1 MGLTEDNI
9 VHLVPEGRSRAHPV
23 LPLVVKDLTFMV
35 DGQVLVNRL
44 NFRLDAGNRTIILGP
59 NGAGKSLSLRL
70 MHGLLQPSAGEISW
84 RGPSANHPKPIRDTT
99 DRSTST
105 GPKGRNAGQGAGQV
119 AGLSAGQAAGQA
131 AGRAIVWQAMV
142 FQRPVI
148 LRRSA
153 LANVRY
159 ALKVHGIGREEADYR
174 AHLALKRTGLDAKA
188 DQPARTLS
196 GGEQQRLALARAW
209 ALNPEVLFLDEPTAN
224 LDPATTNQV
233 EGIINRMHHDGTKII
248 MTTHDIAQAQRLADE
263 VLFLYRGEV
272 FEHTPAAEFFTHAH
286 TDEARA
292 FLSGRLLG

>member
-1 MGLTEDNI
+1 MGISEDNV
-9 VHLVPEGRSRAHPV
+9 VHLVAEGRAGVHPV
-23 LPLVVKDLTFMV
+23 LPLVVQDLTLMV

-70 MHGLLQPSAGEISW
+70 MHGLIKPSAGEIDW
-84 RGPSANHPKPIRDTT
+84 Q
-99 DRSTST
+99 
-105 GPKGRNAGQGAGQV
+105 GPKAALARPMSQGQKADARDAV
-119 AGLSAGQAAGQA
+119 
-131 AGRAIVWQAMV
+131 VWQAMV

-148 LRRSA
+148 LRRSV

-159 ALKVHGIGREEADYR
+159 ALKAHGVAREEVEHR
-174 AHLALKRTGLDAKA
+174 AHLALKRTGLDGKA
-188 DQPARTLS
+188 GQAARTLS

-272 FEHTPAAEFFTHAH
+272 CEHTPAADFFHHAQ